1 LPIPPQLRHTE
12 CSACANRLTKAIQ
25 RGRDALG
32 NDGYESYLTE
42 LEKTL
47 GRLPLEQA
55 ARAADI
61 LFRAFETNHMVFLFG
76 NGGSAAL
83 ASHMATDLGKGTHQP
98 GPAWMASTKRLRV
111 LSVTDNVP
119 LLTAW
124 GNDTA
129 YEEVFASQMENFIQP
144 GDVAFAISGSG
155 NSPNVL
161 RALDLA
167 RRKGATTVGLGGFAG
182 GKMKAL
188 LDCPVIVPSD
198 SMQRIEDAHVILSHM
213 IFLDLKGRIEA
224 EARKGHDQ

>member
-1 LPIPPQLRHTE
+1 MIRNSVEH
-12 CSACANRLTKAIQ
+12 
-25 RGRDALG
+25 GG
-32 NDGYESYLTE
+32 NPLAEHSYKSYLTDLKE
-42 LEKTL
+42 ALDQ
-47 GRLPLEQA
+47 LPLDQA
-55 ARAADI
+55 ERAADI
-61 LFRAFETNHMVFLFG
+61 LFRAYEANRTVFLFG

-98 GPAWMASTKRLRV
+98 GPSWMDSVKRLKA

-129 YEEVFASQMENFIQP
+129 YEGVFASQMENFIEA

-161 RALDLA
+161 RALELA
-167 RRKGATTVGLGGFAG
+167 RRKGAVTVGLGGFAG

-188 LDCPVIVPSD
+188 LDCPVIVPSNN
-198 SMQRIEDAHVILSHM
+198 MQRIEDAHVILSHM
-213 IFLDLKGRIEA
+213 IFLDLKGRIESCA
-224 EARKGHDQ
+224 AKAMSQG